1 MKPDVKKLQIT
12 KSDDSLKDLECS
24 DVKTFTDTQSIAT
37 PARVISKRNFKKR
50 HVLSLKKFQGEIFG
64 ELGGLRCRLCASFEN
79 RK

>member
-37 PARVISKRNFKKR
+37 PARVISKRNFKK
-50 HVLSLKKFQGEIFG
+50 KDIF
-64 ELGGLRCRLCASFEN
+64 CH
-79 RK
+79 